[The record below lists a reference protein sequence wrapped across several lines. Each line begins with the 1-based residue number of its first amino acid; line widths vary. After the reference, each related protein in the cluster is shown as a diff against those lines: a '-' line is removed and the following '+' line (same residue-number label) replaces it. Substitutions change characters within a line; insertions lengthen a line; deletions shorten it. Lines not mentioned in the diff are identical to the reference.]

1 MSDTL
6 RVAAVMEGTTVT
18 GPAKNLIEFARRG
31 RQSGAG
37 IRRVELS
44 LITYRRAPVENV
56 FVEAAKAAGIEVD
69 LIEERGRWDASA
81 VAQLRQIVERRK
93 PHLVQTHQV
102 KSHFFMRCSGLWRS
116 YPWLGFHHGYTS
128 TDFKMLIYNQV
139 DRWSLR
145 KPVRVVTVCEPF
157 AQQLRNQGVDQ
168 SRICIRHNSVKP
180 FDAPPAAITEE
191 LRQRLELAGKF
202 VFVVIGRLSHEKGH
216 VDLLEALSRMP
227 ERNGVRA
234 LIVGEGPERARIEE
248 ARKRLELERIA
259 ILEGHRNDV
268 RPYLAVAGALA
279 LPSHSEG
286 SPNVLLEAMAAGVP
300 AVACAVGGVPEIAHH
315 EETALLVEPRNPQR
329 LAEALERVRRES
341 AECAGMVE
349 RARRMVEENYTPEA
363 YHRSLVSIYE
373 EVLSGPH
380 VMRP

>member
-1 MSDTL
+1 MNDTL
-6 RVAAVMEGTTVT
+6 RVTAVMEGTTVT

-31 RQSGAG
+31 RQGGTG

-44 LITYRRAPVENV
+44 LITYRRAPVENG

-69 LIEERGRWDASA
+69 LIEERGRWDKSA
-81 VAQLRQIVERRK
+81 VDQLRRIVERRK

-102 KSHFFMRCSGLWRS
+102 KSHFFMRWSGLWKT

-128 TDFKMLIYNQV
+128 TDFKMLVYNQV

-145 KPVRVVTVCEPF
+145 KPVCVVTVCEPF
-157 AQQLRNQGVDQ
+157 AQQLRDQGVDQ
-168 SRICIRHNSVKP
+168 SRIRIRHNSVKP
-180 FDAPPAAITEE
+180 FEAPPATIVEE
-191 LRQRLELAGKF
+191 LRQRLGLAGKF
-202 VFVVIGRLSHEKGH
+202 LFVVIGRLSHEKGH
-216 VDLLEALSRMP
+216 VDLLEAVSRMP
-227 ERNGVRA
+227 ERDGVRVV
-234 LIVGEGPERARIEE
+234 IVGEGPERVRIEE
-248 ARKRLELERIA
+248 TRKRLGLERIV

-300 AVACAVGGVPEIAHH
+300 AVACAVGGVPEIARH
-315 EETALLVEPRNPQR
+315 EETALLVEPRDPQR
-329 LAEALERVRRES
+329 LAEALQRIRGEGNERDR
-341 AECAGMVE
+341 MVE
-349 RARRMVEENYTPEA
+349 RARRTVEEHYTPEA

-373 EVLSGPH
+373 EVLSEPR
-380 VMRP
+380 VMRS